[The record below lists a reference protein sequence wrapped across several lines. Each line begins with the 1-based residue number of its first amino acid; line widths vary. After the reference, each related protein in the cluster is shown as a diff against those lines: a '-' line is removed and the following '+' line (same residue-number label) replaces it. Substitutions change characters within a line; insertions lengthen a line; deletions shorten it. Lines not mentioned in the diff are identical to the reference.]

1 MGPAVSFRVNTN
13 KNPNQCILQRIL
25 PILVDFCNLDEYRWF
40 VELVIVMWW
49 FFGTNSTG
57 DVQLE
62 ASVAE

>member
-1 MGPAVSFRVNTN
+1 
-13 KNPNQCILQRIL
+13 LQRIL

-40 VELVIVMWW
+40 FELVTVMWW
-49 FFGTNSTG
+49 FFGINSIS